1 MADMFHIAIF
11 DDEEYVVL
19 SSTAIDMTEVE
30 LPVFDNEGCIVID
43 CMEILLLNVEVIDI
57 ERCFVFKTLVVA
69 AWLGSKTKTSSRR
82 YSNEYISQIALVL
95 LMSNGWKSEEEKLV
109 IDLPVLREFWNGN
122 KS

>member
-1 MADMFHIAIF
+1 MLDVELFVDEGCIVADAMADMFHKAIF

-19 SSTAIDMTEVE
+19 SSTAIDMMEVE

-69 AWLGSKTKTSSRR
+69 A
-82 YSNEYISQIALVL
+82 
-95 LMSNGWKSEEEKLV
+95 
-109 IDLPVLREFWNGN
+109 
-122 KS
+122 